1 MSLCTLNKLGNMYG
15 QLTHVE
21 KVESQLTF
29 SADATWLNFFSL
41 VFYIH

>member
-1 MSLCTLNKLGNMYG
+1 MYG

-29 SADATWLNFFSL
+29 SADATCLKIFSL
-41 VFYIH
+41 VFYVH